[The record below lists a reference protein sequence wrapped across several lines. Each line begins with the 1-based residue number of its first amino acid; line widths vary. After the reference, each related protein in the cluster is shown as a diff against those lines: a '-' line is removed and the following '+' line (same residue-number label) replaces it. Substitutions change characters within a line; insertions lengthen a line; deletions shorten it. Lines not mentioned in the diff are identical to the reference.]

1 MKLKTKLFSF
11 PLILAFIIF
20 GGLIAQAK
28 NKPNIVIIYVDDLG
42 YGDVGSYGAIDV
54 ETPNIDRLA
63 DNGIQFTDAH
73 TSAAMCTPSRF
84 SLLTGSYAFREN
96 ATILPGDAP
105 MLIKEDT
112 PTLPG
117 MLQKHGYTTAVIGK
131 WHLGLGDG
139 NVDWNKKIVPGPLEI
154 GFDYSYLIPATGDR
168 VPCVLVENHHVV
180 GLDPSDPIEVSY
192 DKKVGTDPTGL
203 ENPELL
209 RYGAD
214 DQHAKT
220 IVNGVSRIGYMSGGN
235 SARWNDETVPHQ
247 MLHKARN
254 FMYENMENPFF
265 LYFSFHDIH
274 VPYMPDY
281 QFQGASDMGLR
292 GDAIVQMDWVTGQL
306 MNYLEELGIA
316 ENTMIVFSS
325 DNGPVLTDGYEDGA
339 LEDLGKHK
347 PAGPFRGGKYSAYEA
362 GTRVPTIVY
371 WPSVIEPGL
380 SDALWGQ
387 LDLYASFANMLN
399 YELED
404 GEAPDSED
412 VLEAMMGKSDTG
424 REYLLKEA
432 YTFSL
437 RKGDYK
443 YIHPVDEV
451 GHQWIKN
458 DKGIESGLQTVPQ
471 LFDLSK
477 DISETTNIAD
487 GERKVLREMQKE
499 LERIINGDQSR
510 N

>member
-1 MKLKTKLFSF
+1 MKLKTKLFSLS
-11 PLILAFIIF
+11 LIMVLIIF
-20 GGLIAQAK
+20 GGLVVQAEE
-28 NKPNIVIIYVDDLG
+28 KPNIVIIYLDDLG
-42 YGDVGSYGAIDV
+42 YGDVSSYGAIDV
-54 ETPNIDRLA
+54 ETPNVDRMA
-63 DNGIQFTDAH
+63 ENGIKFTDAH
-73 TSAAMCTPSRF
+73 ASAAMCTPSRF

-105 MLIKEDT
+105 ILIKEKT

-117 MLQKHGYTTAVIGK
+117 MLQKHGYKTAVIGK

-139 NVDWNKKIVPGPLEI
+139 NVDWNDKIAPGPLEV

-180 GLDPSDPIEVSY
+180 GLDPDDPIEVSY
-192 DKKVGTDPTGL
+192 GEKIGDDPTGL

-214 DQHAKT
+214 EQHAKT
-220 IVNGVSRIGYMSGGN
+220 IVNGISRIGYMSGGN

-254 FMYENMENPFF
+254 FISENKENPFF

-274 VPYMPDY
+274 VPYTPDY
-281 QFQGASDMGLR
+281 RFQGASEIGLR
-292 GDAIVQMDWVTGQL
+292 GDAIVQMDWITGQL
-306 MNYLEELGIA
+306 MTHLEKLGIA

-325 DNGPVLTDGYEDGA
+325 DNGPVLTDGYDDGA
-339 LEDLGKHK
+339 PENLGKHK
-347 PAGPFRGGKYSAYEA
+347 PSGPFRGGKYSAYEA

-387 LDLYASFANMLN
+387 VDLYASVAAMLN
-399 YELED
+399 HELKD
-404 GEAPDSED
+404 GEAPDSENVMD
-412 VLEAMMGKSDTG
+412 AIMGKSDEG
-424 REYLLKEA
+424 RECLLKEA
-432 YTFSL
+432 YTFTL

-443 YIHPVDEV
+443 YIQPVEEV
-451 GHQWIKN
+451 EQSWIEN
-458 DKGIESGLQTVPQ
+458 TKGIESGLQTVPQ
-471 LFDLSK
+471 LYDLSK

-487 GERKVLREMQKE
+487 KEKKILREMKKE
-499 LERIINGDQSR
+499 LERIVSEAQSR

>member
-1 MKLKTKLFSF
+1 MKLKKLFSLY
-11 PLILAFIIF
+11 LIMVLIIF
-20 GGLIAQAK
+20 GGFAVQAQ
-28 NKPNIVIIYVDDLG
+28 NKPNIVVIYVDDLG
-42 YGDVGSYGAIDV
+42 YGDISSYGAVDV
-54 ETPNIDRLA
+54 QTPNVDRMA
-63 DNGIQFTDAH
+63 HNGIKFTDAH
-73 TSAAMCTPSRF
+73 CSAAMCTPSRF
-84 SLLTGSYAFREN
+84 SLLTGTYAFREN

-105 MLIKEDT
+105 MLINEDT

-117 MLQKHGYTTAVIGK
+117 MLQKHGYTTGVIGK
-131 WHLGLGDG
+131 WHLGMGDG
-139 NVDWNKKIVPGPLEI
+139 NVDWNEKIAPGPLEI

-180 GLDPSDPIEVSY
+180 GLDPDDPIEVSY
-192 DKKVGTDPTGL
+192 DGKVGTDPTGL

-214 DQHAKT
+214 NQHAKT
-220 IVNGVSRIGYMSGGN
+220 IINGISRIGYMSGGN
-235 SARWNDETVPHQ
+235 SARWKDEKVPHQ
-247 MLHKARN
+247 MLHKARE
-254 FMYENMENPFF
+254 FMNDNKENPFF

-274 VPYMPDY
+274 VPFTPDY
-281 QFQGASDMGLR
+281 RFQGATEMGLR
-292 GDAIVQMDWVTGQL
+292 GDAIVQMDWITGQL
-306 MNYLEELGIA
+306 MKYLEKLGIA

-325 DNGPVLTDGYEDGA
+325 DNGPVITDGYDDGA
-339 LEDLGKHK
+339 LENLGKHK

-387 LDLYASFANMLN
+387 MDLYASFAAMLN
-399 YELED
+399 YELKD
-404 GEAPDSED
+404 GEAPDSENVID
-412 VLEAMMGKSDTG
+412 VIMGKSDSG
-424 REYLLKEA
+424 REYLLKESF
-432 YTFSL
+432 TFSL

-451 GHQWIKN
+451 GHQWIEN
-458 DKGIESGLQTVPQ
+458 DKGIESGLQTAPQ

-487 GERKVLREMQKE
+487 MERRILRKMQRE
-499 LERIINGDQSR
+499 LERILSDDQSR
-510 N
+510 RQ